1 LRLHAIPPLV
11 VFAALRSRD
20 LPGNDP
26 AVAAATPYG
35 FGAADGMATLRMKVL
50 SSQARTFLPGLL
62 LL

>member
-1 LRLHAIPPLV
+1 V

-26 AVAAATPYG
+26 AVAAATPSG
-35 FGAADGMATLRMKVL
+35 FGAADGMETLRMKVL
-50 SSQARTFLPGLL
+50 SSHARTFLPGLL